1 MLFKKKDE
9 SLPDIPRCC
18 GYCES
23 ATIISDEGNVLC
35 AKKGIVSCEYKCRK
49 FVYDP
54 LKRKPRALPP
64 LPELNAEDFIL

>member
-1 MLFKKKDE
+1 MFKKKE
-9 SLPDIPRCC
+9 KNIPDIPQYCC
-18 GYCES
+18 YCEN
-23 ATIISDEGNVLC
+23 ATIISDEDNVLC
-35 AKKGIVSCEYKCRK
+35 ARKGIVNCEYKCRR